1 MMTLTIS
8 VPRFTKVRCNSY
20 GIHPSSLHHL
30 DRTTCCRCCETR
42 HWIAISNF
50 CQTLIA
56 TWRTVLLLTSP
67 LTTHQNPAGKV
78 GEKNKIEKKNTQVS
92 RKSKTSTPTTKIRC
106 QGATLSVALGEGC
119 HTAHALT
126 DAIALAAATRPVT
139 PQGHT
144 AIWILQWRSFWNMKR
159 LKSFTSNSSCIVL
172 KIFRLKLWK
181 FFKDGLSMMFSKHL
195 LVLKLIWVGVTTS
208 MFRAPLHTKEGCKAW
223 TLASVPPE
231 KSKALKKQ

>member
-1 MMTLTIS
+1 MAKHDDFNNFCARSLQFLWNPPIQ
-8 VPRFTKVRCNSY
+8 
-20 GIHPSSLHHL
+20 PSSPWQDHMLQVLQNQALDCNQQLLSNSHCHL
-30 DRTTCCRCCETR
+30 KDSFV
-42 HWIAISNF
+42 AYSPPKSNRKS
-50 CQTLIA
+50 
-56 TWRTVLLLTSP
+56 WVKK
-67 LTTHQNPAGKV
+67 QNWK
-78 GEKNKIEKKNTQVS
+78 KNKTPQVS

-172 KIFRLKLWK
+172 KIISIETLKV
-181 FFKDGLSMMFSKHL
+181 F
-195 LVLKLIWVGVTTS
+195 LKMV
-208 MFRAPLHTKEGCKAW
+208 
-223 TLASVPPE
+223 
-231 KSKALKKQ
+231 

>member
-1 MMTLTIS
+1 MTLTIS

-20 GIHPSSLHHL
+20 GIRPSSLHHL
-30 DRTTCCRCCETR
+30 DRTTCCRCCKTR

-56 TWRTVLLLTSP
+56 TWRILLLLTR
-67 LTTHQNPAGKV
+67 HQNPTGKSWV
-78 GEKNKIEKKNTQVS
+78 KKQNWKKNKTPQVS

-172 KIFRLKLWK
+172 KIISIETLKV
-181 FFKDGLSMMFSKHL
+181 F
-195 LVLKLIWVGVTTS
+195 LKMV
-208 MFRAPLHTKEGCKAW
+208 
-223 TLASVPPE
+223 
-231 KSKALKKQ
+231 

>member
-1 MMTLTIS
+1 MESTHPAFITLTGPHAAGAAKPGIGLQSATS
-8 VPRFTKVRCNSY
+8 VKLSLPPEGLFCCL
-20 GIHPSSLHHL
+20 LHH
-30 DRTTCCRCCETR
+30 
-42 HWIAISNF
+42 W
-50 CQTLIA
+50 
-56 TWRTVLLLTSP
+56 P
-67 LTTHQNPAGKV
+67 LTKIQPEKLGK
-78 GEKNKIEKKNTQVS
+78 KTKLKKKNTQVS